1 MTKVKVQAETR
12 DFFDKGNI
20 VRDMYEKVES
30 PKGNAGQVAILKPT
44 FVKETFTKEYRVP
57 EYQLFRLE
65 CGFGVH
71 PDCSGN
77 ACYGHFC
84 ADGEWCR
91 MEKYNFLGIAD
102 EKTTKYAEELEN
114 AWKKKHVSAV

>member
-1 MTKVKVQAETR
+1 MKKVKVQAETR

-44 FVKETFTKEYRVP
+44 FVKEMFTEEYRVP

-65 CGFGVH
+65 GGFGVH
-71 PDCSGN
+71 PDCRGN
-77 ACYGHFC
+77 ACYGYFC
-84 ADGEWCR
+84 ADGERCR
-91 MEKYNFLGIAD
+91 MEKYNFVGIAD
-102 EKTTKYAEELEN
+102 EATTEYAEALES
-114 AWKKKHVSAV
+114 AWQKKPAKAV